1 MSRAVGTLA
10 LGLALC
16 LVASAFAATPLWI
29 PGLALALIAALAM
42 GWVWL
47 AARGARVVRTLD
59 RSRLPEDGD
68 LRVTVRVIRGHVP
81 VPGAELRASAGGPTL
96 PVPRGSAGDV
106 SAAIRMPRRGRH
118 RLAPAVL
125 ELGDPFGLCRRTVA
139 SEADAVLVLP
149 RLEPVE
155 LIELGGGAGHLPGAR
170 AGEVAGATE
179 VDSLQPL
186 RPGTPASR
194 IHWPTVARTGIL
206 MERRLVAEAE
216 RLPLV
221 VVDPRDPP
229 NLDALDRAVRAAAS
243 LCVHLARG
251 GGCGLL
257 LPGDRCPVE
266 IGGDLSGF
274 PEAHVRLALLGPE
287 AGEPVLSA
295 AFGAGTLVWVSAAVA
310 PMWGAAPVHYA
321 VSPHAQPQWPL
332 GFTVAGCRGYRLET
346 AGAGAPRTMFAGVA
360 R

>member
-1 MSRAVGTLA
+1 VSRAVGMLA

-29 PGLALALIAALAM
+29 PGLALALIAALAT

-47 AARGARVVRTLD
+47 AAQGVRVVRTLD

-81 VPGAELRASAGGPTL
+81 LPGAELRAWAGGPTL
-96 PVPRGSAGDV
+96 PVSRGGAGNM
-106 SAAIRMPRRGRH
+106 SAATRMRRRGRH
-118 RLAPAVL
+118 RLAPAML
-125 ELGDPFGLCRRTVA
+125 EIEDPFGLCRRTVA

-149 RLEPVE
+149 RLEPLE
-155 LIELGGGAGHLPGAR
+155 LIQLDGGAAHVPGAR
-170 AGEVAGATE
+170 AGTAADATD

-186 RPGTPASR
+186 RSGTPASR
-194 IHWPTVARTGIL
+194 IHWATVARTGIL
-206 MERRLVAEAE
+206 MERRLVAEGN

-221 VVDPRDPP
+221 VIDPRDPV

-257 LPGDRCPVE
+257 LPGDQRPVE

-287 AGEPVLSA
+287 AGEPALSA
-295 AFGAGTLVWVSAAVA
+295 SSSAGTVLWVSAAVA
-310 PMWGAAPVHYA
+310 PTWGAASVHYA
-321 VSPHAQPQWPL
+321 ISPHPQPQWPL
-332 GFTVAGCRGYRLET
+332 GFTVAGCRGYRV
-346 AGAGAPRTMFAGVA
+346 AAAATMVSACGK